1 MLKCQTLSD
10 NWDKSLLPDLLYF
23 VQSYKKKRA
32 KRKKRNP
39 FLLVCS
45 LYWVFDVNLNA
56 NAAVRIDKNLSEK
69 HQYTAVNLTFF
80 TLLRPKMHN
89 MQVAWLC
96 FGKILRGFL
105 LCFRKKIY
113 LCAVNGLSPILKKKL
128 K

>member
-1 MLKCQTLSD
+1 MDLYDYIFLNPLHRLYTK
-10 NWDKSLLPDLLYF
+10 KSCEII
-23 VQSYKKKRA
+23 QSYKKKRA

-96 FGKILRGFL
+96 FGKILCGF
-105 LCFRKKIY
+105 F
-113 LCAVNGLSPILKKKL
+113 VMF
-128 K
+128 